1 MQRMIIMRYIK
12 MNSTVK
18 NYTALFLGVAALSTS
33 AIFVKLST
41 APSPVTA
48 FYRLLFTA
56 LALLPFLLCSEKN
69 RREFAAVDRRQ
80 VLSIVLSGFLLAVH
94 YTMWFESLR
103 FTSVSSST
111 VLVSMQPLF
120 SLFWGFLFLKERV
133 RPSALVGCLI
143 AIAGSAVIGWGDFA
157 ISSKAL
163 LGDLLA
169 LSSAGVIS
177 LYFLIGQV
185 TRKNTG
191 VIVYSVLS
199 YFSSAAFLL
208 VYVLVSRN
216 PFFDYPALTWCS
228 FLGLAFISTI
238 GGQFVFNLLLKDIS
252 ATMVSMGI
260 LGEPVG
266 TCILAFLILQET
278 IAPRQF
284 GGIVVIMSGLSL
296 YFFYPL
302 VKEHGC
308 KDLRREDYG

>member
-169 LSSAGVIS
+169 LLCRSDQPVFSDRAGDKEKYRGDRIFGAQLFQQCSVFACIRIS
-177 LYFLIGQV
+177 EPKPFFRLSCLNLVLFFG
-185 TRKNTG
+185 TG
-191 VIVYSVLS
+191 VHIHHWRTVCV
-199 YFSSAAFLL
+199 
-208 VYVLVSRN
+208 
-216 PFFDYPALTWCS
+216 
-228 FLGLAFISTI
+228 
-238 GGQFVFNLLLKDIS
+238 
-252 ATMVSMGI
+252 
-260 LGEPVG
+260 
-266 TCILAFLILQET
+266 
-278 IAPRQF
+278 
-284 GGIVVIMSGLSL
+284 
-296 YFFYPL
+296 
-302 VKEHGC
+302 
-308 KDLRREDYG
+308 

>member
-94 YTMWFESLR
+94 YT
-103 FTSVSSST
+103 

-120 SLFWGFLFLKERV
+120 SLFWGFLFLKERA

-228 FLGLAFISTI
+228 FLGLAFISTMYS
-238 GGQFVFNLLLKDIS
+238 GVPYFARDYCAQAVWGNCCYYVW
-252 ATMVSMGI
+252 
-260 LGEPVG
+260 
-266 TCILAFLILQET
+266 AFLVFFLSAGERAWLQRFTEGRLWIILKFEQQLQT
-278 IAPRQF
+278 TQRQ
-284 GGIVVIMSGLSL
+284 S
-296 YFFYPL
+296 
-302 VKEHGC
+302 
-308 KDLRREDYG
+308 

>member
-1 MQRMIIMRYIK
+1 MRDRK
-12 MNSTVK
+12 MNHTVK
-18 NYTALFLGVAALSTS
+18 NYTALLFGVAALSTS
-33 AIFVKLST
+33 AIFVKLSV

-56 LALLPFLLCSEKN
+56 LVLLPFLLFSEKN
-69 RREFAAVDRRQ
+69 RREFLSFERRQ
-80 VLSIVLSGFLLAVH
+80 AASIVLSGFLLAVH
-94 YTMWFESLR
+94 YTMWFESLH

-133 RPSALVGCLI
+133 RKSAITGCLI
-143 AIAGSAVIGWGDFA
+143 AIAGSAVIGWGDFSVSA
-157 ISSKAL
+157 AAL
-163 LGDLLA
+163 WGDLLA

-191 VIVYSVLS
+191 IIAYSVLS
-199 YFSSAAFLL
+199 YSSSSAFLFVYAL
-208 VYVLVSRN
+208 VNESSL
-216 PFFDYPALTWCS
+216 FGYPAMTWGA
-228 FLGLAFISTI
+228 FLGLAFVSTI

-266 TCILAFLILQET
+266 TCILAFLILKET
-278 IAPRQF
+278 IAPRKF
-284 GGIVVIMSGLSL
+284 AGIFIIMLGLSV

-302 VKEHGC
+302 VRKR
-308 KDLRREDYG
+308 K